1 MMRSQ
6 VRVEPPQ
13 QCRKTTAGMPWPWSV
28 TLRETPL
35 DGMFINTI
43 LESLLISIEPMWT
56 KDQSSQ

>member
-13 QCRKTTAGMPWPWSV
+13 QCRKTTAGMPWPV

-35 DGMFINTI
+35 DGM
-43 LESLLISIEPMWT
+43 S
-56 KDQSSQ
+56 

>member
-43 LESLLISIEPMWT
+43 LESLLISIEPMWR
-56 KDQSSQ
+56 